1 MPRVLPQSSVLP
13 ARGVPQSPARV
24 ALSTANVR
32 FTQVSISI
40 SACSATA
47 CELEP
52 GAWTTATP
60 RRVAAGMSTVS
71 SPTPCRP
78 TTLSDRQAAI
88 RLSVHRGRTRK
99 RIPCASAAIL
109 TRPASVSSSQTTTR
123 ASLSRNALP
132 SGWIGPASTIS
143 GRGSVAI
150 DADLLSSSPRL
161 GRRGRPRILLLPRH
175 QDEARSV
182 QRERRAVEPAV
193 ELDAAPALGA
203 QHRGQLVRRVKADL
217 ALADQLLRALL
228 RLGRRAPQPEPAGA
242 PATRRRVERV
252 LDAERPAV
260 HPLALLGRQRPHE
273 LVAV

>member
-1 MPRVLPQSSVLP
+1 MPRVLPP
-13 ARGVPQSPARV
+13 ASFSPPRFAPQSPPRTSLSIAR
-24 ALSTANVR
+24 VR
-32 FTQVSISI
+32 FTETSISI

-47 CELEP
+47 WELEP

-60 RRVAAGMSTVS
+60 SRVAAGTSTVS

-78 TTLSDRQAAI
+78 TTFSCRQVRI
-88 RLSVHRGRTRK
+88 RLSVQRGLIRN

-193 ELDAAPALGA
+193 ELDAAPALGP
-203 QHRGQLVRRVKADL
+203 QHRRQLVRRVEPDL

-228 RLGRRAPQPEPAGA
+228 GLGRRPPQPEPAGPPAA
-242 PATRRRVERV
+242 PTPPEPV
-252 LDAERPAV
+252 
-260 HPLALLGRQRPHE
+260 
-273 LVAV
+273 

>member
-1 MPRVLPQSSVLP
+1 MPSAPANFATRRPTLPTPTMPRVLPPSSVLP

-60 RRVAAGMSTVS
+60 SRVAAGMSTVS

-109 TRPASVSSSQTTTR
+109 TTPASLSSSHTTTR
-123 ASLSRNALP
+123 ASFSRTALP
-132 SGWIGPASTIS
+132 SGWMGPASTIS
-143 GRGSVAI
+143 GRSVAI
-150 DADLLSSSPRL
+150 EGISFRAGVGFYYFRATTTRRWVSSEKGVPSRPPKSSTLRQRSGRSMCSSS
-161 GRRGRPRILLLPRH
+161 
-175 QDEARSV
+175 
-182 QRERRAVEPAV
+182 
-193 ELDAAPALGA
+193 
-203 QHRGQLVRRVKADL
+203 
-217 ALADQLLRALL
+217 
-228 RLGRRAPQPEPAGA
+228 
-242 PATRRRVERV
+242 
-252 LDAERPAV
+252 
-260 HPLALLGRQRPHE
+260 
-273 LVAV
+273 